1 VVYTNKQIPN
11 QFSSRAKKQAPKV
24 GHTYILQC
32 NPPDTA
38 YSEIRYTLQK
48 FQFSNEYFIEKTKG
62 PQQKDGHY
70 DKM

>member
-1 VVYTNKQIPN
+1 VIYTNNQKPN
-11 QFSSRAKKQAPKV
+11 QFSSRAKKHAKV

-38 YSEIRYTLQK
+38 YSEIRYIQQK
-48 FQFSNEYFIEKTKG
+48 IQFFNNYFIEKTKE